1 MSKNVKLL
9 IAVPTLDYIH
19 RKFVE
24 SLTNLVQHLERN
36 GPDFD
41 VHFEGCTLVYI
52 SRDNIVK
59 KALDEG
65 YTEVLWLDADM
76 VFDKDIY
83 WKLKNPGKEFV
94 TALYRGRHGTHS
106 PCIFEKLEPPERW
119 DSFDYEGPIH
129 EIKGC
134 GMGCVLTSTD
144 ILENVWHT
152 YSTCFR
158 PTPLL
163 GEDLAFCKRVSDCGH
178 AMWANLDAP
187 VGHIGHY
194 TINAFVDE
202 EDTDPPDGRILKL
215 I

>member
-1 MSKNVKLL
+1 MSKSIRLL
-9 IAVPTLDYIH
+9 IAIPTLDYIH

-24 SLTNLVQHLERN
+24 SLTELVKNLEYN

-52 SRDNIVK
+52 SRDNIAR
-59 KALDEG
+59 KAIDEG

-83 WKLKNPGKEFV
+83 WKLRNVGKEFV
-94 TALYRGRHGTHS
+94 TTIYRGRHGTHR
-106 PCIFEKLEPPERW
+106 PCVFEKLEPPKRW
-119 DSFDYEGPIH
+119 EGFDYDGPVH

-134 GMGCVLTSTD
+134 GFGCVLTSTD
-144 ILENVWHT
+144 ILEKVWNRDG
-152 YSTCFR
+152 TCFR

-163 GEDLAFCKRVSDCGH
+163 GEDLAFCKRASDLGYSI
-178 AMWANLDAP
+178 WANLDAP
-187 VGHIGHY
+187 VGHIGQFVIDAY
-194 TINAFVDE
+194 VDE
-202 EDTDPPDGRILKL
+202 DSQTDGKILKL

>member
-1 MSKNVKLL
+1 MVKEIKLL

-24 SLTNLVQHLERN
+24 SLTGLVKYLEPN
-36 GPDFD
+36 GPEFD

-52 SRDNIVK
+52 SRDNIAQ
-59 KALDEG
+59 KAIDEG

-83 WKLKNPGKEFV
+83 WKLRNVGKEFV
-94 TALYRGRHGTHS
+94 TAIYRGRHGTHR

-119 DSFDYEGPIH
+119 DSFDQEPDIK

-134 GMGCVLTSTD
+134 GFGCVLTSTD
-144 ILENVWHT
+144 ILKTVWNRNG
-152 YSTCFR
+152 TCFR

-163 GEDLAFCKRVSDCGH
+163 GEDLAFCKRVSDCGYS
-178 AMWANLDAP
+178 MWANLDAP
-187 VGHIGHY
+187 VGHIGQFV
-194 TINAFVDE
+194 INCAE
-202 EDTDPPDGRILKL
+202 NENGSILTL

>member
-1 MSKNVKLL
+1 MGKAVKLL
-9 IAVPTLDYIH
+9 VAVPTLDYIH

-24 SLTNLVQHLERN
+24 SLTGLVKHLESN
-36 GPDFD
+36 GPDFG

-52 SRDNIVK
+52 SRDNIAR
-59 KALDEG
+59 KAIDEG

-83 WKLKNPGKEFV
+83 WKLRQTDKEFV
-94 TALYRGRHGTHS
+94 TAIYRGRHGTHR

-119 DSFDYEGPIH
+119 ESFDYDGPIH

-134 GMGCVLTSTD
+134 GFGCVLTSTD
-144 ILENVWHT
+144 ILEKVWNRNG
-152 YSTCFR
+152 TCFR

-163 GEDLAFCKRVSDCGH
+163 GEDLAFCKRASDLGYSI
-178 AMWANLDAP
+178 WANLDAP
-187 VGHIGHY
+187 VGHIGQFVIESY
-194 TINAFVDE
+194 VDE
-202 EDTDPPDGRILKL
+202 DSQTDGKILKR

>member
-1 MSKNVKLL
+1 MSKPIKLL
-9 IAVPTLDYIH
+9 IAIPTLDYIH

-24 SLTNLVQHLERN
+24 SLTDLVQHLEHN

-52 SRDNIVK
+52 SRDNIAK
-59 KALDEG
+59 KAIEED

-83 WKLKNPGKEFV
+83 WKLKNTGKEFV
-94 TALYRGRHGTHS
+94 TAIYRGRHGTHR

-119 DSFDYEGPIH
+119 DSFDQEPSIK

-134 GMGCVLTSTD
+134 GFGCVLTSVD
-144 ILENVWHT
+144 ILRTVWNRFG
-152 YSTCFR
+152 TCFR

-163 GEDLAFCKRVSDCGH
+163 GEDLAFCKRVSDCGYS
-178 AMWANLDAP
+178 MWANLDVP
-187 VGHIGHY
+187 VGHIGQ
-194 TINAFVDE
+194 FVIEPYVDM
-202 EDTDPPDGRILKL
+202 DRQTDGKILTRI
-215 I
+215 

>member
-1 MSKNVKLL
+1 MSKTGKLL

-24 SLTNLVQHLERN
+24 SLTGLVKHVERN

-52 SRDNIVK
+52 SRDNIAR
-59 KALDEG
+59 KAIDEG

-83 WKLKNPGKEFV
+83 WKLKNVGKDFV
-94 TALYRGRHGTHS
+94 TAIYRGRHGTHR

-119 DSFDYEGPIH
+119 ENFDHDGPVC

-134 GMGCVLTSTD
+134 GFGCVLTSTD
-144 ILENVWHT
+144 ILEKVWNRNG
-152 YSTCFR
+152 TCFR

-163 GEDLAFCKRVSDCGH
+163 GEDLAFCKRASDLGYSIL
-178 AMWANLDAP
+178 ANLDAP
-187 VGHIGHY
+187 VGHIGQFVIEPY
-194 TINAFVDE
+194 VDE
-202 EDTDPPDGRILKL
+202 DSQTDGSILKL

>member
-1 MSKNVKLL
+1 MSKTVKLL
-9 IAVPTLDYIH
+9 VAVPTLDYIH

-24 SLTNLVQHLERN
+24 SLTWLVKNLESN

-52 SRDNIVK
+52 SRDNIAR
-59 KALDEG
+59 KAIDEG

-83 WKLKNPGKEFV
+83 WKLRNVGKEFV
-94 TALYRGRHGTHS
+94 TAIYRGRHGTHR

-119 DSFDYEGPIH
+119 IGFDYDEPIL

-134 GMGCVLTSTD
+134 GFGCVLTSTD
-144 ILENVWHT
+144 ILEKVWNRNG
-152 YSTCFR
+152 TCFR

-163 GEDLAFCKRVSDCGH
+163 GEDLAFCKRASDLGYSI
-178 AMWANLDAP
+178 WANLDAP
-187 VGHIGHY
+187 VGHIGQFVIEPY
-194 TINAFVDE
+194 VDE
-202 EDTDPPDGRILKL
+202 DSQTDGKILKL

>member
-1 MSKNVKLL
+1 MSRTVKLL
-9 IAVPTLDYIH
+9 IAIPTLDYVH

-24 SLTNLVQHLERN
+24 SLTELVKHLESN

-41 VHFEGCTLVYI
+41 VRFEGCTLVYI
-52 SRDNIVK
+52 SRDNIAR
-59 KALDEG
+59 KAIEEG

-83 WKLKNPGKEFV
+83 WKMRNVGKEFV
-94 TALYRGRHGTHS
+94 TAIYRGRHGTHR

-119 DSFDYEGPIH
+119 ESFDMEPGIK

-134 GMGCVLTSTD
+134 GFGCALTSMD
-144 ILENVWHT
+144 ILEKVWNRNG
-152 YSTCFR
+152 TCFK

-163 GEDLAFCKRVSDCGH
+163 GEDLAFCKRASDLGYSI
-178 AMWANLDAP
+178 WANLDAP
-187 VGHIGHY
+187 VGHIGQFVIESY
-194 TINAFVDE
+194 TDE
-202 EDTDPPDGRILKL
+202 DSQTDGSILKL